1 MSEYDD
7 PKNVV
12 DAEIITD
19 VSGRKGYERQSGAY
33 YSSSSDGFRTQY
45 TYFSMMGPG
54 APGHQQISLAWGITL
69 ALLLFCFF
77 KWGFLA
83 GLGFGFFY
91 LVGSC
96 LGIYSNLRTVMQG
109 KMPNPWITRICVW
122 GASMLL
128 VSWLV

>member
-19 VSGRKGYERQSGAY
+19 VSGRKGYERQSGTY
-33 YSSSSDGFRTQY
+33 YSSNSDGFRTQY

-54 APGHQQISLAWGITL
+54 APGHQQISLAWAITL
-69 ALLLFCFF
+69 ALLLFCLF

-83 GLGFGFFY
+83 ALGFGFFY

-96 LGIYSNLRTVMQG
+96 LGIYSNFRTVMQG